1 MRLSAVSCLVVIA
14 ALFDGA
20 DTAKAESD
28 LSTLAGT
35 FWRLDRLD
43 RTSGAV
49 PERASIAALVRREIF
64 HSIVVH
70 ISHGSI
76 GFNAP
81 GGVVRGYGFGY
92 SSGSLE
98 IGRRAFGR
106 SSFWSANGFV
116 LDSVEAN
123 LPRVAGYMVKGDV
136 LEFLDG
142 HAHLVLALSRITATG
157 LENREWSIDQYFDG
171 ANLVTA
177 PREAWITFINNSVE
191 GMPGCCGLTDTYRL
205 SGNRLQV
212 STGFCISGG
221 WCPAEYESP
230 TIAILKAFREELI
243 VEPDGQRMI
252 LRDGQGSVQ
261 IVLRPRDS

>member
-1 MRLSAVSCLVVIA
+1 MRLSAASCLVIITVLFNGA
-14 ALFDGA
+14 A
-20 DTAKAESD
+20 TAKADSD

-35 FWRLDRLD
+35 FWRLDR
-43 RTSGAV
+43 TSGALS
-49 PERASIAALVRREIF
+49 ERASIAALVRREIF

-70 ISHGSI
+70 ISNGWI

-81 GGVVRGYGFGY
+81 GGGVREYGFRHG
-92 SSGSLE
+92 SGSLE

-106 SSFWSANGFV
+106 SSLWFGFV

-123 LPRVAGYMVKGDV
+123 LPRVADYIVKGDV

-142 HAHLVLALSRITATG
+142 HGQPLLALSRITATG
-157 LENREWSIDQYFDG
+157 LENREWSFDQYFDG

-177 PREAWITFINNSVE
+177 PREAWVTFINNSVG
-191 GMPGCCGLTDTYRL
+191 GMPGCCGLTDTYSL
-205 SGNRLQV
+205 SGKRLQV
-212 STGFCISGG
+212 AAGFCFSGG

-243 VEPDGQRMI
+243 VELDGQRMI
-252 LRDGQGSVQ
+252 LRDRHGTVQ
-261 IVLRPRDS
+261 IVLRPRDN

>member
-1 MRLSAVSCLVVIA
+1 MRLSAASCLVVIA
-14 ALFDGA
+14 ALFNGVG
-20 DTAKAESD
+20 TAKAESG

-43 RTSGAV
+43 RTS
-49 PERASIAALVRREIF
+49 ERWIAALVRREIF
-64 HSIVVH
+64 LSIVVH
-70 ISHGSI
+70 ISNSSI

-81 GGVVRGYGFGY
+81 GGEVRRYGFRHG
-92 SSGSLE
+92 SGSLE
-98 IGRRAFGR
+98 IGGRAAGR
-106 SSFWSANGFV
+106 SSFWFTNGFV

-123 LPRVAGYMVKGDV
+123 LPRVADYMVKGDV
-136 LEFLDG
+136 LEFLDDHG
-142 HAHLVLALSRITATG
+142 QPLLALSRITATG

-177 PREAWITFINNSVE
+177 PREAWITFISNSVE
-191 GMPGCCGLTDTYRL
+191 GMLGCCGLTDTYRI

-212 STGFCISGG
+212 STGFCFAGG

-252 LRDGQGSVQ
+252 LRDGHGTVQ
-261 IVLRPRDS
+261 IVLRSRDS